1 MKLTSL
7 KSLKLARPR
16 LGQVLMPIAAI
27 TLGSGGSLVWANSA
41 AGEGRNCAACA
52 ERGGSGSDRCSSSAC
67 RAPRSPASTARWS
80 TAFAK

>member
-41 AGEGRNCAACA
+41 AGR
-52 ERGGSGSDRCSSSAC
+52 
-67 RAPRSPASTARWS
+67 
-80 TAFAK
+80 